1 MTFIT
6 KVNKE
11 FTSNESLYYILFLV
25 SIILFSQD
33 SLAAQQKIGILQRE
47 VEQENQILRQVQN
60 SCQQVLTNIQVVED
74 ESVLVNTHLQ
84 AVSTTK
90 EQIQSQVKWSYEIG
104 WLRSIV
110 IVPFAFWKSLK
121 LWNFSWNERKYFDV
135 LWISTVK
142 F

>member
-25 SIILFSQD
+25 SIIIFSQD

-90 EQIQSQVKWSYEIG
+90 EQIQSQVK
-104 WLRSIV
+104 
-110 IVPFAFWKSLK
+110 
-121 LWNFSWNERKYFDV
+121 
-135 LWISTVK
+135 
-142 F
+142 